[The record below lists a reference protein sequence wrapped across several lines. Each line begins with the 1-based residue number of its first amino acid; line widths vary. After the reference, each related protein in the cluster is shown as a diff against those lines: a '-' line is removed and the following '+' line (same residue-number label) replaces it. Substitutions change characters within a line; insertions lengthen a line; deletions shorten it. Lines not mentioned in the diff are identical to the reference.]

1 MNARRTPAERTPVL
15 VLGGFLGS
23 GKTTLLNHLLH
34 NDLGVRIGVIVND
47 FGDVNVDALLVAGQV
62 DAAVGIGSGCV
73 CCLTDTADL
82 DRMLELLSTAEAVDA
97 IVIEASGLAE
107 PRELIRMIT
116 SSPVPTV
123 RYGGLVTVID
133 AAMLTENLRT
143 FPEIGRQLPLSD
155 LVLVNK
161 LDLVSEATAAAV
173 HGRVRELAGP
183 VPILS
188 TVRSR
193 IDPRMLFDER
203 ESVAVDGPRQ
213 MTIDEI
219 LRGAD
224 GHHCAEGHL
233 HDRFDSVHLDADV
246 PVHPRRMAA
255 LLTDPP
261 PGSYRIKGVVAAAGP
276 AGPVALTVQ
285 TVGRYVTVGPAPAD
299 TALGVTRLVLI
310 GAGIDAD
317 DARAALRACL
327 LTDHEDLDDT
337 ALVALTRYG
346 ETDAA
351 PPAGADAA
359 PPADADWE
367 LDDDELDRFFAETAP
382 DDGLETSTD
391 PAPVDGADADG
402 PAPGERR

>member
-1 MNARRTPAERTPVL
+1 MTARRGATGRTPVL

-82 DRMLELLSTAEAVDA
+82 DQMLELLSTTEAVDA

-107 PRELIRMIT
+107 PRALIRMIT
-116 SSPVPTV
+116 GSAVPTV

-143 FPEIGRQLPLSD
+143 FPEIGRQMPLSD

-161 LDLVSEATAAAV
+161 TDLVDDATAAAV
-173 HGRVRELAGP
+173 HDRVRALAGP
-183 VPILS
+183 VPLLA

-203 ESVAVDGPRQ
+203 ESVAADGPRQ

-219 LRGAD
+219 LRGED
-224 GHHCAEGHL
+224 GHDCADGHL
-233 HDRFDSVHLDADV
+233 HDRFDSVHLDADA

-255 LLTDPP
+255 LLTTPP
-261 PGSYRIKGVVAAAGP
+261 PGTYRIKGVVAAAGP

-299 TALGVTRLVLI
+299 TAPGSTRLVLI
-310 GAGIDAD
+310 GAGVDAGA
-317 DARAALRACL
+317 ARAALRDCL
-327 LTDHEDLDDT
+327 LADDEHVDDT
-337 ALVALTRYG
+337 TLVALTRYA
-346 ETDAA
+346 ETDSTPVAQEDPAA
-351 PPAGADAA
+351 PAAAAGAQWD
-359 PPADADWE
+359 
-367 LDDDELDRFFAETAP
+367 LDDDELDRFFAETA
-382 DDGLETSTD
+382 
-391 PAPVDGADADG
+391 DG
-402 PAPGERR
+402 PGPRPGDDLQDLGGDGIG

>member
-1 MNARRTPAERTPVL
+1 VTAPRTAAGRTPVL

-82 DRMLELLSTAEAVDA
+82 DQMLAMLSTTEAVDA

-107 PRELIRMIT
+107 PRALIRMIT
-116 SSPVPTV
+116 GSSVPTV

-143 FPEIGRQLPLSD
+143 FPEIGHQMPLSD

-161 LDLVSEATAAAV
+161 TDLVDDATAAAV
-173 HGRVRELAGP
+173 RDQVHALAGP
-183 VPILS
+183 VPLLA
-188 TVRSR
+188 TTHSR

-203 ESVAVDGPRQ
+203 ESVAADGPRQ

-219 LRGAD
+219 LRGGD
-224 GHHCAEGHL
+224 EQDCDEEHL
-233 HDRFDSVHLDADV
+233 HDRFDSVHLEADT

-255 LLTDPP
+255 LLSDPP
-261 PGSYRIKGVVAAAGP
+261 PGTYRIKGVVAAAGA

-285 TVGRYVTVGPAPAD
+285 TVGRYVTVAPAPAD
-299 TALGVTRLVLI
+299 TAAGSTSLVLI
-310 GAGIDAD
+310 GAGVDAD
-317 DARAALRACL
+317 AARAALRGCL
-327 LTDHEDLDDT
+327 LADGEHVDDAT
-337 ALVALTRYG
+337 LVALTRYA
-346 ETDAA
+346 ETDSAPAAQEDPATPAA
-351 PPAGADAA
+351 PTDAQW
-359 PPADADWE
+359 D
-367 LDDDELDRFFAETAP
+367 LDDDELDRYFAETA
-382 DDGLETSTD
+382 
-391 PAPVDGADADG
+391 DG
-402 PAPGERR
+402 PDLPTGDEVADFGGDPTD